1 MAKYRIV
8 KETMYN
14 KDGNE
19 LSTKY
24 IVQKRLFGFLFW
36 YDPFDDGYWSNGE
49 RETYKEAKELLES
62 LLNKKV
68 HEVVDEI

>member
-24 IVQKRLFGFLFW
+24 VVQKRLFGFLFW
-36 YDPFDDGYWSNGE
+36 HDPFEDGFWSDGE
-49 RETYKEAKELLES
+49 CETYEEAIALLEV

-68 HEVVDEI
+68 REVVDEI